1 MDCKMRSDYKEHTR
15 RVLYMVGVSYKIRS
29 NNQDSTSKYRCFIAR
44 IIFLYSLIIII
55 WKYDYAEWQMEMG
68 V

>member
-1 MDCKMRSDYKEHTR
+1 MNCKMSSDYNEHIR
-15 RVLYMVGVSYKIRS
+15 RVFYMVGVSNKIRP
-29 NNQDSTSKYRCFIAR
+29 NNQDSTSKYRRFIAR